1 MVENES
7 VNIALQNAIETAV
20 LETIQIGL
28 KQNLWKILD
37 EEILNAIRG

>member
-1 MVENES
+1 
-7 VNIALQNAIETAV
+7 LQNAIETAV